1 MNTVSISLKETL
13 GELSTDLSFSIVVDF
28 FFIVSDILTWLQ
40 SKLADDVIHLFV
52 VI

>member
-28 FFIVSDILTWLQ
+28 FIVSDILTWLQ
-40 SKLADDVIHLFV
+40 SKLVDDVIHLFV

>member
-1 MNTVSISLKETL
+1 MNTVSISCKETL

-28 FFIVSDILTWLQ
+28 FIVSDILTWLQ
-40 SKLADDVIHLFV
+40 KLADDVIHMFL

>member
-13 GELSTDLSFSIVVDF
+13 GELSTDLSFSIVVDI
-28 FFIVSDILTWLQ
+28 FIVSDILTWLQ

>member
-1 MNTVSISLKETL
+1 MNTVSISLKETQ
-13 GELSTDLSFSIVVDF
+13 GELSTDLSFSIVVD